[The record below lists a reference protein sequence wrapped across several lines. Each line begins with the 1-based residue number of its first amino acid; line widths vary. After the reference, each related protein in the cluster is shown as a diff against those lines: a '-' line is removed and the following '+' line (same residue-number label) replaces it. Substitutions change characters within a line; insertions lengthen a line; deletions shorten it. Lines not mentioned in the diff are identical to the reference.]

1 MICVI
6 GVDHVI
12 QHGGYLD
19 TRKEVALREFQFYL
33 AQVVQEKKIDIIAE
47 EFSEVA
53 LAQSNTDF
61 STCRE
66 LARSLKIEHLF
77 CDPTPEEREALKIE
91 TGEQREQEWLNR
103 IRESLHMNVVFICG
117 SEHLQSF
124 KRLLAANGFEV
135 AILSD
140 GWGYAYLGKGSVEYF
155 TPGYSQEK
163 QKA

>member
-1 MICVI
+1 MIYLI

-19 TRKEVALREFQFYL
+19 TRKEVALREFQSYL
-33 AQVVQEKKIDIIAE
+33 AQVVQEKRVDMIAE

-53 LAQSNTDF
+53 LERSNTDF
-61 STCRE
+61 STCRK
-66 LARSLKIEHLF
+66 LALSLKIDHLF

-91 TGEQREQEWLNR
+91 TDEQREQEWLNR
-103 IRESLHMNVVFICG
+103 IRDSFRMNVLFICG

-124 KRLLAANGFEV
+124 GRLLAANGFKV

-155 TPGYSQEK
+155 TPDYSQEEK
-163 QKA
+163 KA

>member
-1 MICVI
+1 MICLI

-19 TRKEVALREFQFYL
+19 TCKEVALREFQFYL
-33 AQVVQEKKIDIIAE
+33 GQVVQEKGIDIIAE

-53 LAQSNTDF
+53 LKRSNTDF
-61 STCRE
+61 STCKE
-66 LARSLKIEHLF
+66 LARALKIEHLF

-91 TGEQREQEWLNR
+91 TAEQREHEWLKR
-103 IRESLHMNVVFICG
+103 IRGYFHMNILFICG

-124 KRLLAANGFEV
+124 KRLLAANGFKV

-140 GWGYAYLGKGSVEYF
+140 GWGNSYLGKGSVEHF
-155 TPGYSQEK
+155 TSDYSQEK
-163 QKA
+163 HKA